1 VLSLI
6 IVFLVSPFLFSRPSL
21 HIQVVSRFREPTKS
35 SSAIPM
41 PMTDDEGG
49 DNSEASN
56 CMSEDEREVL
66 PRPLPLISLVFCFP
80 PFPSTVLCTS
90 VGSTFHG
97 DTFVTYD
104 VQAERNEAV
113 SDDGSADGG
122 MAVDSDNNDDEE
134 DEVTSEREV
143 EGGDDNSEG
152 EGSAERSDND
162 DVDDDEKSIKVEE
175 DEDEDEEGEHD
186 GEGDAESK
194 KSGSV
199 SPGLTVLETPY
210 TKETPYGSFTLS
222 AMGTV
227 SRHIVIFYRHS

>member
-1 VLSLI
+1 
-6 IVFLVSPFLFSRPSL
+6 
-21 HIQVVSRFREPTKS
+21 
-35 SSAIPM
+35 
-41 PMTDDEGG
+41 MTDDEGG
-49 DNSEASN
+49 DKSEASN

-80 PFPSTVLCTS
+80 PVPHRPFHQL
-90 VGSTFHG
+90 GSTFHE
-97 DTFVTYD
+97 DTFVTYY
-104 VQAERNEAV
+104 VQAEQNEAV

-134 DEVTSEREV
+134 DEVTSEREAD
-143 EGGDDNSEG
+143 GGDDNSEG
-152 EGSAERSDND
+152 EGSADRSDND
-162 DVDDDEKSIKVEE
+162 DVDDDELEKSIKVEE

-199 SPGLTVLETPY
+199 SPGLTVPETPY
-210 TKETPYGSFTLS
+210 TKQTPYGSFTLS